1 MRLRM
6 STECP
11 QLTLSVSLSLP
22 HVPLLAPPSLPQT
35 AMAPLQSNPLPS
47 RRCPVTAM
55 APPQSNP
62 LPSRRSTTAMALPLP
77 QLITAMVL
85 PPQPPPRLLMNTSL
99 PVRMSPPPSPTP
111 PPMTPASGQTSQTRS
126 GLRTVL
132 APASLTATARQASR
146 TRSSQTTAAWTATA
160 APPHMTPPQCPVCQ
174 VMRLH
179 CEESEKNI
187 LLETLRKKYPS
198 IVP

>member
-1 MRLRM
+1 
-6 STECP
+6 
-11 QLTLSVSLSLP
+11 
-22 HVPLLAPPSLPQT
+22 
-35 AMAPLQSNPLPS
+35 
-47 RRCPVTAM
+47 
-55 APPQSNP
+55 
-62 LPSRRSTTAMALPLP
+62 MALPLPQLKTALALPPP

-111 PPMTPASGQTSQTRS
+111 PPMTPASVQTSQTRS

-187 LLETLRKKYPS
+187 LLETLRKNTLPLFLHIS
-198 IVP
+198 IYLNYLLPMAFEANMSILVEILVQTPTSKSPKLVFCY